1 MDTESEFVMGF
12 DILPFHSPRSRTPAK
27 YACVIMREGTVL
39 NEYEEISR
47 RSMLNLVNEIRPK
60 WLCTDNIFEII
71 PDSKS
76 VIYLIE
82 DLPPSTKLIQVT
94 GVPPR
99 QVTLQRLARQH
110 DIPLSGKPSP
120 LEAAR
125 ISAQLATQGVGYSL
139 ECFSAQTEIQV
150 VRGRRPGRGGQS
162 ANRFRRR
169 VQSMIQQMTREIESN
184 LTKSQIEYDISIRE
198 ADFGY
203 ASSRIVA
210 YAPLHVVRGIVDS
223 KHSGDFKVLVDPIR
237 KQTEFVPL
245 EPQPAPKEAKTQ
257 YFILGVDPGTTA
269 AICLLTLRGKVQFL
283 DSKKALTRADII
295 RMVYS
300 KGTPVMVASDV
311 TPVPNM
317 VKKISSTVNADL
329 FTPNSNIPVAE
340 KNEIAREF
348 GDGVNISNAHER
360 DALTAAVFA
369 YRSIIPKLRQIDRKV
384 RDERLEVDRDHLKAM
399 VIRGT
404 PMNEA
409 IARLTK
415 EKAEEEAPPES
426 QEIEQM
432 PEETLDSLR
441 ERYKELKDE
450 NESLEQR
457 VEDLKSLVDFLRFK
471 ENELSHSLDIISK
484 QNYWKVRRDRKIAKK
499 NSEIKRSRQR
509 THKLE
514 EKIQD
519 LRDLLSKLRGVKRL
533 EMRGDMLAVKRI
545 EKFTQESIQNYI
557 KEVAPL
563 KSGDVLLFDDASGAG
578 PQTAHILAEKGIR
591 AVIIDTPLS
600 HLAENELIEAEIPV
614 IRADEVKL
622 RRVDEFAFID
632 RSRFERNM
640 ANFKKNVHE
649 KARQKRED
657 RLVELVERYRRESSH

>member
-1 MDTESEFVMGF
+1 MDNESEFIMGF

-27 YACVIMREGTVL
+27 YACVIMREGAVL
-39 NEYEEISR
+39 NEYDEISR
-47 RSMLNLVNEIRPK
+47 RSLLNLVNEISPK

-76 VIYLIE
+76 VIHLIE
-82 DLPPSTKLIQVT
+82 DLPPTTKLIQVT

-99 QVTLQRLARQH
+99 QVSLERLARRH
-110 DIPLSGKPSP
+110 DISFSGKPSP

-125 ISAQLATQGVGYSL
+125 IAAQLASQGVGYSL
-139 ECFSAQTEIQV
+139 ECFSAQTEIEV

-184 LTKSQIEYDISIRE
+184 LKRAEIEYDISIRK

-210 YAPLHVVRGIVDS
+210 YAPLHIVRGIVDS
-223 KHSGDFKVLVDPIR
+223 KRSGDFKVLVEPIR

-245 EPQPAPKEAKTQ
+245 EPTQAPRKTKTQ
-257 YFILGVDPGTTA
+257 YFILGIDPGTTA
-269 AICLLTLRGKVQFL
+269 AICLLTLHGKVHFL
-283 DSKKALTRADII
+283 ESKKALTRADII
-295 RMVYS
+295 RMAYS

-360 DALTAAVFA
+360 DALTAAVYA
-369 YRSIIPKLRQIDRKV
+369 YRSIVPKLRQIDRKV
-384 RDERLEVDRDHLKAM
+384 REERLDVDRDRLKAM
-399 VIRGT
+399 VIRGS

-415 EKAEEEAPPES
+415 EAEDTAPSEPKEVEE
-426 QEIEQM
+426 M
-432 PEETLDSLR
+432 PEETIESLR
-441 ERYKELKDE
+441 ARYNQLKDE
-450 NESLEQR
+450 NEILEQKI
-457 VEDLKSLVDFLRFK
+457 EDLNRLVDYLRFK
-471 ENELSHSLDIISK
+471 ENELSHSLEIISK
-484 QNYWKVRRDRKIAKK
+484 QNYWKVKRDRKVAKK
-499 NSEIKRSRQR
+499 NSEIKRSRER
-509 THKLE
+509 IHSLE
-514 EKIQD
+514 DQIED
-519 LRDLLSKLRGVKRL
+519 LENLLSKLRGVKRL
-533 EMRGDMLAVKRI
+533 EMRGDMLTVKRI
-545 EKFTQESIQNYI
+545 EKFTQESIQRYMR
-557 KEVAPL
+557 EVAPL
-563 KSGDVLLFDDASGAG
+563 KKGDIVLFDDASGAG

-591 AVIIDTPLS
+591 AVIVDTSLS
-600 HLAENELIEAEIPV
+600 HLAENELIKAEIPV

-622 RRVDEFAFID
+622 RRIDEFAFID
-632 RSRFERNM
+632 RGRFEKNM
-640 ANFKKNVHE
+640 SNFKEEVHE

-657 RLVELVERYRRESSH
+657 QLVEMVERYRRESSH